1 MQAVAGE
8 QGSAGAG
15 LPPGQKRPSAH
26 CCVALAA
33 LVEPAAQPKPG
44 GAAQAPEQAA
54 LASPGAAPY
63 VPAGQSCPAS
73 CEQSNGAVL
82 TLSAATALSAT
93 CTTGPHASTAPP
105 QGWHTETG

>member
-1 MQAVAGE
+1 MGQLVQTNDEVAPTVDE
-8 QGSAGAG
+8 YW
-15 LPPGQKRPSAH
+15 
-26 CCVALAA
+26 
-33 LVEPAAQPKPG
+33 PAAQRLHDGAPDDEPK
-44 GAAQAPEQAA
+44 
-54 LASPGAAPY
+54 